1 LKLAPLKIFKMNKN
15 LSVHL
20 QNFPDVSFL
29 NSDADLVADMD
40 MVRQI
45 CSAALFIRDQ
55 KNLRVRLPLNTLNI
69 IGRKASQMLQYKDII
84 ADEVNVKNIKITPE
98 IGDLAELK
106 LQINLK
112 KVGAKFGGKMK
123 EIILSAKE
131 NNWRKIA
138 DNQIEIAGAFLSDD
152 EFEIK
157 LITKNSD
164 NTTALTSNDCLIELD
179 INLTEELKEEGLA
192 RDIVRAIQQNRKDA
206 NLDVSNHIKIAFFSS
221 NEKILRVIKTYEN
234 YFKEQTLT
242 DEILIALNFVEIRNY
257 QHHFQNKIEES
268 DLEIGIEIVV

>member
-1 LKLAPLKIFKMNKN
+1 MNKN

-106 LQINLK
+106 LSNKNCSIDTYTT
-112 KVGAKFGGKMK
+112 FGGHKT
-123 EIILSAKE
+123 
-131 NNWRKIA
+131 
-138 DNQIEIAGAFLSDD
+138 QFLNAP
-152 EFEIK
+152 FNV
-157 LITKNSD
+157 T
-164 NTTALTSNDCLIELD
+164 
-179 INLTEELKEEGLA
+179 IN
-192 RDIVRAIQQNRKDA
+192 
-206 NLDVSNHIKIAFFSS
+206 
-221 NEKILRVIKTYEN
+221 
-234 YFKEQTLT
+234 
-242 DEILIALNFVEIRNY
+242 
-257 QHHFQNKIEES
+257 
-268 DLEIGIEIVV
+268 